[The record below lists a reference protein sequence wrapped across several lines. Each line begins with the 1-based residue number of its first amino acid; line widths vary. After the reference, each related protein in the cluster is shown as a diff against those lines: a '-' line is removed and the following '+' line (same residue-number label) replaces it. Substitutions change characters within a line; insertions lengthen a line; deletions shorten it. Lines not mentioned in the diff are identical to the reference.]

1 MTAPQKPESRSPRR
15 RERPSAFN
23 VTSAVTSSDPV
34 VERSLRHSL
43 KDAGAFAV
51 MIGIGE
57 TYLSA
62 FALFLKATTPQI
74 GLLAALPPLLA
85 SMIQL
90 FSAWLGR
97 LTGRRK
103 EILLTG
109 ASIQG
114 IAWIP
119 LVVLPLLFPE
129 HAATLMIACVVLYQ
143 CGAHLATPQWGSLM
157 GDIVPVRK
165 RGRFFALRTRIVS
178 LITFVSLTLGGL
190 GLQYF
195 SSKGQT
201 LRGFLVLFG
210 IAILARF
217 VSVYHLSR
225 MHDPSG
231 SVAALEMPVGKGWW
245 HRLRKSNAVRFSVFF
260 ALTQF
265 SVAIASPFFTVYML
279 RDLKF
284 SYFAFMTNSGVAI
297 VAQFLTLNQWGRVS
311 DVFGNRRILATTG
324 MMIPLMPLLWTLS
337 TDYWYLL
344 LVQAIS
350 GFTWAGFTLSAG
362 NFVYDLIARDRR
374 ATYLAIHNMLASAG
388 IFAGALLGGYLG
400 SVLPTGISAFGHTF
414 RWLSP
419 LLGVFVISTIVR
431 AIIVMILIPKIREV
445 RRVRPTT
452 FASVI
457 FRVTRVNAL
466 AGIFV
471 DIIGSKPRGKIE
483 HTDVD

>member
-1 MTAPQKPESRSPRR
+1 
-15 RERPSAFN
+15 
-23 VTSAVTSSDPV
+23 
-34 VERSLRHSL
+34 
-43 KDAGAFAV
+43 

-350 GFTWAGFTLSAG
+350 GFTWAGFTL
-362 NFVYDLIARDRR
+362 DRK
-374 ATYLAIHNMLASAG
+374 
-388 IFAGALLGGYLG
+388 
-400 SVLPTGISAFGHTF
+400 SV
-414 RWLSP
+414 
-419 LLGVFVISTIVR
+419 V
-431 AIIVMILIPKIREV
+431 
-445 RRVRPTT
+445 
-452 FASVI
+452 
-457 FRVTRVNAL
+457 
-466 AGIFV
+466 
-471 DIIGSKPRGKIE
+471 
-483 HTDVD
+483 